1 MSGRNLTLLTDLY
14 QLTMMNGYLKNGKQN
29 DVAVFDLFFRRNNI
43 ITYSVAAGL
52 EQAVDYIRNIRF
64 SEGDIAYLRSLG
76 LFDEEFLSYLKT
88 FRFTGDVY
96 AVRADGT
103 TGEDGTAESSE
114 APEMDG
120 VDNEDADA
128 A

>member
-29 DVAVFDLFFRRNNI
+29 DVAVFDLFFSRNNI

-88 FRFTGDVY
+88 FRFTGDV
-96 AVRADGT
+96 
-103 TGEDGTAESSE
+103 
-114 APEMDG
+114 
-120 VDNEDADA
+120 
-128 A
+128 